1 MSGNNN
7 RAGAAIAFRAAF
19 FCAGQA
25 ASPKKI
31 QQGKVG
37 RDIAVASFDNLSP
50 IADLLQ
56 PGLSTMELPYYE
68 MGRLAMNMAIDGA
81 RGGKVTRLKG
91 RFVGRSSL

>member
-1 MSGNNN
+1 MNVYFVLADLGL
-7 RAGAAIAFRAAF
+7 
-19 FCAGQA
+19 
-25 ASPKKI
+25 
-31 QQGKVG
+31 KVG

-81 RGGKVTRLKG
+81 RGGQVTRLKG